1 MIVGGRFASEFNSNG
16 RCSFFPFDSF
26 VFLFYLLLFFF
37 FLYDEVCLRN
47 GEDNVLRFE
56 SCITESI
63 ESKGRRLLK
72 NQHILNDKK
81 NKKSFSQ

>member
-1 MIVGGRFASEFNSNG
+1 MVVALFFPLTR
-16 RCSFFPFDSF
+16 SFFSF
-26 VFLFYLLLFFF
+26 TFSCFF

-72 NQHILNDKK
+72 NQHILNNKK